1 MARTGAHSRRRR
13 RVALIVTTVVALVA
27 AGLVLVLVRRAS
39 TAPAGSVDIPD
50 DQPVDVVFGLA
61 RDQAGLQAYAA
72 GDGPVL
78 ALPAIAGR
86 FGAAPAVQREV
97 SDRFGS
103 SAVTFSATGGLA
115 RWRTTL
121 GAAEAVGIRWDV
133 AAVAGSRV
141 LVPAGTVDPPPELR
155 DAVTEVIPLPRV
167 LGPDPARPAPASAT
181 ATAAASASAGSAS
194 APPGVADL
202 TSAPGC
208 AQARQTGAAVVAAQG
223 LDTVTASGR
232 SGAGARVSVI
242 AVTRFDPTA
251 FTAWLQCIGHGP
263 VPVRRLPV
271 ADGGPGGP
279 PSAEAQTDLAAL
291 TLALPGL
298 DAVTLVGSGDADW
311 VGDALETAL
320 TDPAGIPQV
329 ISSSIVFCEDQVS
342 GPERS
347 VTEYVLAAAAAAGVS
362 VVAATGDHGST
373 ACAPTVAGPA
383 VAYPASSPFVVAVGG
398 SNGSREVWSNA
409 VEHSAGGGG
418 TSRAFPGRRV
428 PDLAML
434 ASAPDLPPMPVCAAG
449 CTWRSYGGTSFAA
462 PFVAGALLAVNE
474 ARAAAGRGALRLAG
488 AAAGSPDP
496 GWFDDVTRGG
506 NDLAGVGCCTAG
518 TAFDLASGW
527 GVPRF
532 DVLASATG

>member
-320 TDPAGIPQV
+320 TDPVGIPQV

-462 PFVAGALLAVNE
+462 PFVAGGCAVSE
-474 ARAAAGRGALRLAG
+474 PPSWSRTPEPPSCSPCAGGRSRMSIGR
-488 AAAGSPDP
+488 SP
-496 GWFDDVTRGG
+496 
-506 NDLAGVGCCTAG
+506 
-518 TAFDLASGW
+518 
-527 GVPRF
+527 
-532 DVLASATG
+532 